1 MGEER
6 VGVGREKGVGR
17 EEEGKGKGEG
27 GKGGREGGKGEDSA
41 PINSYRSVETKCLD
55 TISLAV

>member
-27 GKGGREGGKGEDSA
+27 GRGEKGRTVLPLTLIEVSRQ
-41 PINSYRSVETKCLD
+41 NVWTQSV
-55 TISLAV
+55 